1 MRTTVQMPFI
11 LGPPS
16 PISFS
21 CETETKSN
29 HSNLWG
35 VAGWRVGMGVG
46 AEGWYV

>member
-11 LGPPS
+11 LGSPS

-35 VAGWRVGMGVG
+35 VAGQGLGGG